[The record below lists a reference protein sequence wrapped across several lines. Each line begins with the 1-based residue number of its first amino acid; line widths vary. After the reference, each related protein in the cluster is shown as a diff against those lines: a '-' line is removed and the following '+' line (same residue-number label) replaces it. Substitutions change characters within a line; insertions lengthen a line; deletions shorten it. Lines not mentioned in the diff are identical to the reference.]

1 MNGDDDKFFL
11 PLHKHSQF
19 HIFLFIPAVINVMV
33 DPDGTLDALT
43 SLGLTSPTTPKPR
56 SSPGSQSG
64 WGPLPTNGSTQPTM
78 NITSTSQ
85 ELPSVGHNFNRS
97 HPTGEES
104 AIASK

>member
-1 MNGDDDKFFL
+1 MNKIHKNSHFL
-11 PLHKHSQF
+11 VYFS
-19 HIFLFIPAVINVMV
+19 IPAVINVMV

-56 SSPGSQSG
+56 TSPGSQSK
-64 WGPLPTNGSTQPTM
+64 WGPLPSNGASQPPPTTTITNPSP
-78 NITSTSQ
+78 
-85 ELPSVGHNFNRS
+85 EKPSVGLNFSRK

>member
-1 MNGDDDKFFL
+1 MMNKV
-11 PLHKHSQF
+11 HKHSHF
-19 HIFLFIPAVINVMV
+19 VMYLSIPAVINVMV

-56 SSPGSQSG
+56 TSPGTQSL
-64 WGPLPTNGSTQPTM
+64 WGPLPSNGAPQPPPKTTITNP
-78 NITSTSQ
+78 SQ
-85 ELPSVGHNFNRS
+85 EKPSMGLNLNRT